1 MADTSHIVA
10 IGGGGGA
17 TQVLKAAQPLADRLT
32 AIVAVTDTG
41 RSTGLARA
49 IGGIPAPGDLRATI
63 ASFASDPLIA
73 ELLQHRFNGAGI
85 PQLEGMAFGN
95 LLIAALAQVL
105 GDFDAAVQHVARLA
119 GCSANV
125 LPVATTNTDICA
137 ELTDGTIV
145 AGELH
150 VRGLHK
156 PPIQRLFLREP
167 AAANPAALAAIRSA
181 DLLVI
186 GPGSLF
192 TSLLAT
198 LIFGGIADAV
208 RACKGTVVYIG
219 NTTTQPG
226 QTDGYTARDHVARIA
241 EALGPGAPHVAL
253 INRSQG
259 TDAELAR
266 YAADGVFLLQPDDA
280 EIAAI
285 RRLGVEP
292 IVRDFSEPSGARREL
307 WNKQDTVRH
316 DSAALGI
323 ALKEL
328 LMRSS
333 PL

>member
-1 MADTSHIVA
+1 MPDTPHIVA

-17 TQVLKAAQPLADRLT
+17 THVLKAAQHLADRLT
-32 AIVAVTDTG
+32 AIIAVTDTG

-63 ASFASDPLIA
+63 ATFASDPLIA
-73 ELLQHRFNGAGI
+73 ELLQYRFSGAGI

-105 GDFDAAVQHVARLA
+105 GDFDGAVKQVAQLA
-119 GCSANV
+119 GCSTNV
-125 LPVATTNTDICA
+125 LPVATSNTDICA

-145 AGELH
+145 SGELQ
-150 VRGLHK
+150 VRALNK
-156 PPIQRLFLREP
+156 PPIQRLFLREA

-192 TSLLAT
+192 TSLLAG
-198 LIFGGIADAV
+198 LIFGGVADAV
-208 RACKGTVVYIG
+208 RDCRGTVVYVC

-226 QTDGYTARDHVARIA
+226 QTDGYTACDHVARIT
-241 EALGPGAPHVAL
+241 ETLGTGALDIAL
-253 INRSQG
+253 INRSQRNE
-259 TDAELAR
+259 AELAHHTSE
-266 YAADGVFLLQPDDA
+266 GVFLLRPDDA

-285 RRLGVEP
+285 RAMGVEP
-292 IVRDFSEPSGARREL
+292 IVRDFSEPIGARREL

-316 DSAALGI
+316 DSAALGNV
-323 ALKEL
+323 LREL
-328 LMRSS
+328 LMR
-333 PL
+333 